1 MMSLKSAN
9 WLYSLSLVSSALFAA
24 NVSQT
29 NPSSISQSDFGGV
42 GLLQMPT
49 ARMADVGEFS
59 ANYRDNDQY
68 RRWSVSVQ
76 PFEWLETTLRYTDT
90 RTRLYSADPD
100 FSGDQSQKDKGIDI
114 KARLWQESRWVP
126 QISAGVRDFT
136 GTGLF
141 DSEYFAASKRIGPLD
156 FTLGMGWGN
165 MAESGNISNPFCELK
180 DSLVSTKQRLFR

>member
-29 NPSSISQSDFGGV
+29 NPPSVSQSDFGGV

-49 ARMADVGEFS
+49 ARMANVGEFS
-59 ANYRDNDQY
+59 ANYRDNEQY

-90 RTRLYSADPD
+90 RTQRYGD
-100 FSGDQSQKDKGIDI
+100 FSFSGNQSQKDKGIDV
-114 KARLWQESRWVP
+114 KARLW
-126 QISAGVRDFT
+126 
-136 GTGLF
+136 L
-141 DSEYFAASKRIGPLD
+141 
-156 FTLGMGWGN
+156 
-165 MAESGNISNPFCELK
+165 
-180 DSLVSTKQRLFR
+180 SLIHI